1 MLISKPSKN
10 KQPALSRLFV
20 SVLGLLSLALTAWL
34 LPGSG
39 VGFAQGQ
46 AQAAPQAAPMVQGQV
61 AGASSSGGYLIKVF
75 FSRYPVS
82 VETNPAAVYPV
93 QRISPTLAVAT
104 FALQMLIAGPTPS
117 ERSVG
122 LFSELNTLLS
132 GPSDCT
138 APLPVG
144 GPDFILMLN
153 QRGYRSE
160 LGTATVR
167 FCRQLSSPG
176 TGADARVQAEITA
189 TLRQFSSIRRVV
201 ILTRDGHCFGDESGL
216 DRCLS

>member
-1 MLISKPSKN
+1 MSSN
-10 KQPALSRLFV
+10 THQNERPALPGLFI
-20 SVLGLLSLALTAWL
+20 SILGAFSLALAGWL

-39 VGFAQGQ
+39 ASLAQSQ
-46 AQAAPQAAPMVQGQV
+46 VNAAPMVQGQE
-61 AGASSSGGYLIKVF
+61 AGASSAAGYPITVF

-93 QRISPTLAVAT
+93 QRISPTLAVGT

-117 ERSVG
+117 ERSAG

-132 GPSDCT
+132 GPSNCA

-144 GPDFILMLN
+144 GPDFTLTLN
-153 QRGYRSE
+153 QRGDRPE
-160 LGTATVR
+160 PGTATVR
-167 FCRQLSSPG
+167 FCRQLTSPG
-176 TGADARVQAEITA
+176 SGADARVQAEITA
-189 TLRQFSSIRRVV
+189 TLTQFSSIRRVV
-201 ILTRDGHCFGDESGL
+201 ILTRAGHCFGDESGL